1 MFTAIERLGT
11 SVIQSLEE
19 VGRMTQFLYRVV
31 ISIFGRPFS
40 FNDLL
45 KQIAFIGAK
54 SMPIILLS
62 GLFTGMVLALQFYDA
77 LSRIGSSALMGSAVA
92 TSLVQELG
100 PVMTALM
107 LIARIGSATCAE
119 IAIMRSEQQFDA
131 LTCMAINP
139 YRYVM
144 APRLLAAI
152 ISVPLLTAIYNLV
165 GILGGYIVGVLF
177 KDLNGAA
184 YMQTIIDAISWSDLR
199 MSVVKSM
206 LFAVIIIWI
215 SMGKGFFV
223 HYEKGVSGAEAVSRV
238 TTKAVVSSAITMLFV
253 DYIASSFLI

>member
-1 MFTAIERLGT
+1 MLASIERFGRSFIHL
-11 SVIQSLEE
+11 VEE
-19 VGRMTQFLYRVV
+19 LGRMTHFLFQVI
-31 ISIFGRPFS
+31 ISIFGKPFS
-40 FNDLL
+40 VKDLL
-45 KQIAFIGAK
+45 KQIVFIGAR

-77 LSRIGSSALMGSAVA
+77 LSRVGSSALMGGAVA
-92 TSLVQELG
+92 TSLIQELG

-107 LIARIGSATCAE
+107 LIARVGSASCAE

-144 APRLLAAI
+144 VPRLLAAL
-152 ISVPLLTAIYNLV
+152 ISVPLLTAMYNLV
-165 GILGGYIVGVLF
+165 GLFGGYIVGVFF

-184 YMQTIIDAISWSDLR
+184 YLQTVIDAIGWSDLR
-199 MSVVKSM
+199 MSLVKSG
-206 LFAVIIIWI
+206 LFAIIIIWI
-215 SMGKGFFV
+215 SLGKGFFV
-223 HYEKGVSGAEAVSRV
+223 HLEKGVSGAEAVSRV
-238 TTKAVVSSAITMLFV
+238 TTKAVVTSAITMLFV

>member
-1 MFTAIERLGT
+1 MFSSIERLGT
-11 SVIQSLEE
+11 AVIQTFEE

-40 FNDLL
+40 FSDLL
-45 KQIAFIGAK
+45 KQVAFIGAK

-77 LSRIGSSALMGSAVA
+77 LARVGSSALMGSAVA
-92 TSLVQELG
+92 TSLIQELG

-144 APRLLAAI
+144 VPRLLAAI

-223 HYEKGVSGAEAVSRV
+223 HLEKGVSGAEAVSRV
-238 TTKAVVSSAITMLFV
+238 TTKAVVTSAITMLFV

>member
-1 MFTAIERLGT
+1 MFSSIERLGT
-11 SVIQSLEE
+11 AVIQTFEE

-40 FNDLL
+40 FSDLL

-77 LSRIGSSALMGSAVA
+77 LARVGSSALMGSAVA
-92 TSLVQELG
+92 TSLIQELG

-144 APRLLAAI
+144 VPRLLAAI

-223 HYEKGVSGAEAVSRV
+223 HLEKGVSGAEAVSRV
-238 TTKAVVSSAITMLFV
+238 TTKAVVTSAITMLFV

>member
-1 MFTAIERLGT
+1 MFSSIERLGT
-11 SVIQSLEE
+11 AVIQTFEE

-40 FNDLL
+40 FSDLL

-77 LSRIGSSALMGSAVA
+77 LARVGSSALMGSAVA
-92 TSLVQELG
+92 TSLIQELG

-131 LTCMAINP
+131 LTCMAIKP

-144 APRLLAAI
+144 VPRLLAAI

-165 GILGGYIVGVLF
+165 GISGGYIVGVLF

-223 HYEKGVSGAEAVSRV
+223 HLEKGVSGAEAVSRV
-238 TTKAVVSSAITMLFV
+238 TTKAVVTSAITMLFV

>member
-1 MFTAIERLGT
+1 MFTFIERLGT
-11 SVIQSLEE
+11 AAIQSFEE
-19 VGRMTQFLYRVV
+19 IGRMTQFLFRII

-40 FNDLL
+40 MSDLL

-77 LSRIGSSALMGSAVA
+77 LSRVGSSALMGSAVA
-92 TSLVQELG
+92 TSLIQELG

-144 APRLLAAI
+144 VPRFLAAI

-165 GILGGYIVGVLF
+165 GIFGGYIVGVLF

-223 HYEKGVSGAEAVSRV
+223 HFEKGVSGAEAVSRV
-238 TTKAVVSSAITMLFV
+238 TTKAVVTSAITMLFV

>member
-1 MFTAIERLGT
+1 MFTSIERLGK
-11 SVIQSLEE
+11 SVIQTLEE
-19 VGRMTQFLYRVV
+19 VGRMSQFLFRVV
-31 ISIFGRPFS
+31 SSIFGRPFS
-40 FNDLL
+40 FSDLL
-45 KQIAFIGAK
+45 KQVAFIGAK

-62 GLFTGMVLALQFYDA
+62 GLFTGMVLALQFHDA
-77 LSRIGSSALMGSAVA
+77 LARVGSSALMGSAVA
-92 TSLVQELG
+92 TSLIQELG

-144 APRLLAAI
+144 VPRFLAAI

-223 HYEKGVSGAEAVSRV
+223 HLEKGVSGAEAVSRV
-238 TTKAVVSSAITMLFV
+238 TTKAVVTSAITMLFV

>member
-1 MFTAIERLGT
+1 MFSSIERLGT
-11 SVIQSLEE
+11 AVIQTFEE

-40 FNDLL
+40 FSDLL

-77 LSRIGSSALMGSAVA
+77 LARVGSSALMGSAVA
-92 TSLVQELG
+92 TSLIQELG

-144 APRLLAAI
+144 VPRLLAAI

-165 GILGGYIVGVLF
+165 GISGGYIVGVLF

-223 HYEKGVSGAEAVSRV
+223 HLEKGVSGAEAVSRV
-238 TTKAVVSSAITMLFV
+238 TTKAVVTSAITMLFV